1 MGCIKMKGE
10 MIRYGNRGD
19 LGLLKG
25 HDTHISGEELGNALE
40 QGRVLMAYEG
50 QKFAA
55 WLRYHLF
62 WDQIPF
68 MSMLFCMEGKRG
80 QGYGGRLVDF
90 WEGEMGRKGFG
101 MVLTSTLSSEGA
113 QHFHRKRGYVDCGS
127 LLLPGEPLEIILRKE
142 LVSDYEGQ
150 A

>member
-25 HDTHISGEELGNALE
+25 YDTHISGEELGNALE
-40 QGRVLMAYEG
+40 QG
-50 QKFAA
+50 
-55 WLRYHLF
+55 
-62 WDQIPF
+62 
-68 MSMLFCMEGKRG
+68 
-80 QGYGGRLVDF
+80 
-90 WEGEMGRKGFG
+90 

-113 QHFHRKRGYVDCGS
+113 QHFYRKRGYVDCGS

-142 LVSDYEGQ
+142 LGE
-150 A
+150 

>member
-25 HDTHISGEELGNALE
+25 HDTH
-40 QGRVLMAYEG
+40 
-50 QKFAA
+50 
-55 WLRYHLF
+55 RYHLF

-113 QHFHRKRGYVDCGS
+113 QHFYRKRGYVDCGS